1 MNFWQRLSTCEL
13 SIKQDLVADVKADF
27 FSTFTGSVVE
37 TDGLARST
45 LQHFLFNKKLIHLID
60 DIFWQMGFH
69 SSLKQEA
76 VVPIESLL
84 IIRIIGTI

>member
-1 MNFWQRLSTCEL
+1 M
-13 SIKQDLVADVKADF
+13 KQDLLVADVKADF

-37 TDGLARST
+37 NDGLARNT
-45 LQHFLFNKKLIHLID
+45 RQHFLFNKKLIYLVD

-69 SSLKQEA
+69 NWMKQDA

>member
-1 MNFWQRLSTCEL
+1 M
-13 SIKQDLVADVKADF
+13 KHDLAADVKADVCF
-27 FSTFTGSVVE
+27 PFTGSVVE
-37 TDGLARST
+37 HDGLARST
-45 LQHFLFNKKLIHLID
+45 QKHYLFNKKLIDLVD

-69 SSLKQEA
+69 SWTKQEA